1 VNVRAAVLLISLP
14 LAWAC
19 ASSGGSQTGQAGP
32 RHEPNIISSEEL
44 QGVSASNLFDAIR
57 TLRPQWMSS
66 RSPTMLRPQAEGN
79 IVVYM
84 DRVRYGELEMLR
96 QIPLGD
102 AESVRYYSPSEA
114 EGQFGLG
121 HLQGAI
127 QVIIRRQR

>member
-1 VNVRAAVLLISLP
+1 MNVRAAVLLISLP

-19 ASSGGSQTGQAGP
+19 ASAGGGAARTAQQ
-32 RHEPNIISSEEL
+32 HDPNIISSEEL
-44 QGVSASNLFDAIR
+44 RGVSASNLFDAIR
-57 TLRPQWMSS
+57 TLRPQWLSS
-66 RSPTMLRPQAEGN
+66 RSPTMIRPQAEGS

-96 QIPLGD
+96 QIPPGD

-114 EGQFGLG
+114 EGQFGAG

-127 QVIIRRQR
+127 QVVTKRQR

>member
-1 VNVRAAVLLISLP
+1 MNVRAAVLLISLP
-14 LAWAC
+14 SAWAC
-19 ASSGGSQTGQAGP
+19 ASAGGGAARSAP

-44 QGVSASNLFDAIR
+44 QGASASNLFDAIR
-57 TLRPQWMSS
+57 TLRPQWLSS

-84 DRVRYGELEMLR
+84 DRVRYGVLEMLR
-96 QIPLGD
+96 QFPLGD
-102 AESVRYYSPSEA
+102 VESVRYYSPSEA

-127 QVIIRRQR
+127 QIVIRRQR

>member
-19 ASSGGSQTGQAGP
+19 ASAGGGAARTAQ
-32 RHEPNIISSEEL
+32 RHDPNIITSEEL

-57 TLRPQWMSS
+57 ALRPQWMSS
-66 RSPTMLRPQAEGN
+66 RSPTTLRPQAEGN

-102 AESVRYYSPSEA
+102 VESVRYYSPSEA

-127 QVIIRRQR
+127 QIVIRRQR

>member
-1 VNVRAAVLLISLP
+1 MNVRAAALLISLP

-19 ASSGGSQTGQAGP
+19 GSAGSGAARTAP
-32 RHEPNIISSEEL
+32 RHDPNIITSEEL

-84 DRVRYGELEMLR
+84 DRVRYGDPEMLR
-96 QIPLGD
+96 QIPP
-102 AESVRYYSPSEA
+102 AVAVSVRYYSPSEA
-114 EGQFGLG
+114 EGEFGAG

-127 QVIIRRQR
+127 QVVTRRGR

>member
-1 VNVRAAVLLISLP
+1 MNVRAAVLLISLP

-19 ASSGGSQTGQAGP
+19 ASAGGRAARTAP
-32 RHEPNIISSEEL
+32 RHDPNVITSEEL

-57 TLRPQWMSS
+57 TLRPQWLSN
-66 RSPTMLRPQAEGN
+66 RSPTMIRPQAEGK

-96 QIPLGD
+96 QFPLGD
-102 AESVRYYSPSEA
+102 VVSVRYYSPSEA

-127 QVIIRRQR
+127 QVIVRRQR